1 MGTINNRQWLA
12 VATLVA
18 GCVQSTHRQTTM
30 DATTQSSARAN
41 SQTSAPSDAEP
52 QIHASADA
60 AQRSSTSADAAP
72 AAAAPP
78 TDASLTPPPSA
89 SDTDDA
95 GNTQDAGIKDSGPP
109 PDAPLFATCDGVAPT
124 PATGGWNGMPCG
136 QLVRWSVPTLGHAG
150 YQARAGGGAVAVQG
164 TDGFAT
170 LAVLSHDPDTSSSIA
185 YGGDVVF
192 VTGEQ
197 GQCTQSL
204 GPYSSQPTPA
214 SYGVLKAASGGMTSA
229 SLGYCAYKFPCGL
242 PVVSNGRKVLDVDPV
257 YDPDQYEPSQFSASE
272 MFESAISVTSHGQI
286 VAATHISNE
295 RKPNG
300 DGGLAAGRP
309 SLHFWLVDQRGAV
322 TRVVL
327 PATGDLVDVET
338 TDADRVL
345 VLLSET
351 TPQVRSRIDRYDLAF
366 RLIDSW
372 YAPQGVRLNALDAN
386 AAGYLALGGSSG
398 QASQGWADE
407 VSLSDWQSRLA
418 APISGLPGSVYALHF
433 TDDDQL
439 IVLGSATSDAL
450 WLMRYDASGHGLWSA
465 PQTYRDKTTSPAA
478 LINQHASVRL
488 QSNGHILASAGEAAF
503 AYCDPSTTR

>member
-1 MGTINNRQWLA
+1 
-12 VATLVA
+12 
-18 GCVQSTHRQTTM
+18 
-30 DATTQSSARAN
+30 
-41 SQTSAPSDAEP
+41 
-52 QIHASADA
+52 
-60 AQRSSTSADAAP
+60 
-72 AAAAPP
+72 
-78 TDASLTPPPSA
+78 
-89 SDTDDA
+89 
-95 GNTQDAGIKDSGPP
+95 
-109 PDAPLFATCDGVAPT
+109 
-124 PATGGWNGMPCG
+124 
-136 QLVRWSVPTLGHAG
+136 
-150 YQARAGGGAVAVQG
+150 
-164 TDGFAT
+164 
-170 LAVLSHDPDTSSSIA
+170 
-185 YGGDVVF
+185 
-192 VTGEQ
+192 
-197 GQCTQSL
+197 
-204 GPYSSQPTPA
+204 
-214 SYGVLKAASGGMTSA
+214 
-229 SLGYCAYKFPCGL
+229 L
-242 PVVSNGRKVLDVDPV
+242 PVVGNGRKVLDVDPV
-257 YDPDQYEPSQFSASE
+257 YDPEQYEPSQFSASE
-272 MFESAISVTSHGQI
+272 VFESAISVTSHGQI

-300 DGGLAAGRP
+300 DGGLAAGGP
-309 SLHFWLVDQRGAV
+309 SLHFWLVDQRGGV

-338 TDADRVL
+338 TDDDRVL

-351 TPQVRSRIDRYDLAF
+351 TPQVRSRVDRYDLAF

-418 APISGLPGSVYALHF
+418 APISGLPGAVYALHF